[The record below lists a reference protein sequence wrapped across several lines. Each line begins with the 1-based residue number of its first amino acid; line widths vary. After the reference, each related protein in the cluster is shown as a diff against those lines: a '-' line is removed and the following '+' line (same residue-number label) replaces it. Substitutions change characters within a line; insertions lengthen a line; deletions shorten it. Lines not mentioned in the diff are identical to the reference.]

1 MKNRKRNGSCRQ
13 VVFDGVL
20 KTKRMCI
27 FFFFFNK
34 TSGNFMRSFSRG
46 MCLARFFLYR
56 FFFIFF

>member
-27 FFFFFNK
+27 FFLIK
-34 TSGNFMRSFSRG
+34 QAETLSGVSH
-46 MCLARFFLYR
+46 
-56 FFFIFF
+56 